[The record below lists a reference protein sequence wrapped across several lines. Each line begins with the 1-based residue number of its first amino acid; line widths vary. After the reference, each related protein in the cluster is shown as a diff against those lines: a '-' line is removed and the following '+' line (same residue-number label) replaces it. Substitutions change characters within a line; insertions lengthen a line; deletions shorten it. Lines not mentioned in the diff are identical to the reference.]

1 MRYPKHL
8 YLQGLCPDQDRF
20 FTWDAKLDIH
30 LDMPIPIKLAR
41 CLGDAENFSYALEL

>member
-20 FTWDAKLDIH
+20 ITWDAKLDIH
-30 LDMPIPIKLAR
+30 LDLSIPIKLAR
-41 CLGDAENFSYALEL
+41 SLSDAQYFSYALEL